1 MTFNEYVET
10 VKREIKD
17 YLPEEYKDVSPE
29 INVVRKNNGEE
40 LTGLTLRGESSIC
53 PNIYLNSFYNLHQ
66 EGMKVEET
74 MSKMGEIFQR
84 EIKRTP
90 QFNLE
95 DFTYNNIKDN
105 LYYMV
110 INAEKNEKLLQE
122 IPHQRREDLAIV
134 YRVNVSISEEGTGS
148 ILLNN
153 DHLKLFG
160 IDQREIHD
168 QAVRNM
174 PKILPPK
181 FENMNDIIAELM
193 GEDVEIFEEMA
204 EENMMW
210 VLSNDR
216 RMQGAAYMFDEEVM
230 SLIAE
235 KLGGDFIVLP
245 SSVHEVIIIKEA
257 DIMVEENIDLEF
269 IQRMV
274 SEVNESQV
282 EPEEVLSDEIY
293 RYSSRENKLSLI
305 EDFEQV
311 QGMDMKM

>member
-1 MTFNEYVET
+1 MTFKEYVEK
-10 VKREIKD
+10 VKREIKA
-17 YLPEEYKDVSPE
+17 YLPEEYKDVTPE
-29 INVVRKNNGEE
+29 INMVRKNNGEE
-40 LTGLTLRGESSIC
+40 LTGLTLRGESNIC
-53 PNIYLNSFYNLHQ
+53 PNIYLNSFYDLHQ
-66 EGMKVEET
+66 GGMKVEDT
-74 MSKMGEIFQR
+74 MGQIGEIFQR

-95 DFTYNNIKDN
+95 DFTYNHIKDN
-105 LYYMV
+105 LYYTV

-134 YRVNVSISEEGTGS
+134 YRVNVAISEEGTGS
-148 ILLNN
+148 ILINN
-153 DHLKLFG
+153 NHLKLLG
-160 IDQREIHD
+160 IEQREIHE
-168 QAVRNM
+168 QAVKNM

-230 SLIAE
+230 SSIAE

>member
-40 LTGLTLRGESSIC
+40 LTGLTLRGVSNIC
-53 PNIYLNSFYNLHQ
+53 PNIYLNVFYLLHQ
-66 EGMKVEET
+66 EGMKIEDT
-74 MSKMGEIFQR
+74 MGQIGEIFQR

-193 GEDVEIFEEMA
+193 GEDADLFEEMA
-204 EENMMW
+204 GENVMW
-210 VLSNDR
+210 VLSNDI

-230 SLIAE
+230 SSIAE

-245 SSVHEVIIIKEA
+245 SSLHEVIIIKEA

-282 EPEEVLSDEIY
+282 EPDEVLSDAIY
-293 RYSSRENKLSLI
+293 RYSSKDNKLSLI
-305 EDFEQV
+305 EEFEQS
-311 QGMDMKM
+311 QGMEMKM

>member
-1 MTFNEYVET
+1 MTFNEYVER

-17 YLPEEYKDVSPE
+17 YLLEEYKDVTPE
-29 INVVRKNNGEE
+29 INMVRKNNGEE
-40 LTGLTLRGESSIC
+40 LTGLTLRGESNIC
-53 PNIYLNSFYNLHQ
+53 PNIYLNSFYDLHQ
-66 EGMKVEET
+66 DGMKVEDT
-74 MSKMGEIFQR
+74 MRQIGEIFQR

-90 QFNLE
+90 QFNLG
-95 DFTYNNIKDN
+95 DFTYNHIKDN
-105 LYYMV
+105 LYYTV

-148 ILLNN
+148 ILINN
-153 DHLKLFG
+153 NHLKLLG
-160 IDQREIHD
+160 IEQREIHE
-168 QAVRNM
+168 QAVKNM

-235 KLGGDFIVLP
+235 KLGGDFIVMP

>member
-1 MTFNEYVET
+1 MTFNEYVES

-29 INVVRKNNGEE
+29 INVVRENNGEE
-40 LTGLTLRGESSIC
+40 LTGLTLRGVSNIC
-53 PNIYLNSFYNLHQ
+53 PNIYLNSFYELHQ
-66 EGMKVEET
+66 EGMKIEDT
-74 MSKMGEIFQR
+74 MDQIGVIFQR

-122 IPHQRREDLAIV
+122 IPHQIREDLAIV

-153 DHLKLFG
+153 NHLKLLG
-160 IDQREIHD
+160 VDQRGIHD

-193 GEDVEIFEEMA
+193 GEEVELFEEMA
-204 EENMMW
+204 GENMMW

-216 RMQGAAYMFDEEVM
+216 RMQGAAYIFDEEVM
-230 SLIAE
+230 SSIAE

-245 SSVHEVIIIKEA
+245 SSLHEVIIIKEV

-282 EPEEVLSDEIY
+282 EPDEVLSDAIY
-293 RYSSRENKLSLI
+293 RYSSKDNKLSLI
-305 EDFEQV
+305 EEFGQS
-311 QGMDMKM
+311 QGMEMKM

>member
-17 YLPEEYKDVSPE
+17 YLPEEYKDVIPE

-40 LTGLTLRGESSIC
+40 LTGLTLRGESNIC
-53 PNIYLNSFYNLHQ
+53 PNIYLNSFYDLHQ
-66 EGMKVEET
+66 EGMKVEDT
-74 MSKMGEIFQR
+74 MGQIGEIFQR

-105 LYYMV
+105 LYYTV
-110 INAEKNEKLLQE
+110 INAEKNEQLLQE
-122 IPHQRREDLAIV
+122 IPHQKREDLAIV

-153 DHLKLFG
+153 AHLKLLG
-160 IDQREIHD
+160 VDQRKVHD

-174 PKILPPK
+174 PQILPYT
-181 FENMNDIIAELM
+181 FENMNDIIAEMM
-193 GEDVEIFEEMA
+193 GADIEEFEEMTG
-204 EENMMW
+204 ENVMW
-210 VLSNDR
+210 VLSNER
-216 RMQGAAYMFDEEVM
+216 KMQGAAYMFDEEVM
-230 SLIAE
+230 SSIAE

-245 SSVHEVIIIKEA
+245 SSLHEVIILKE
-257 DIMVEENIDLEF
+257 EENMDLEY
-269 IQRMV
+269 IHGMV

-282 EPEEVLSDEIY
+282 EPEEVLSDAIY
-293 RYSSRENKLSLI
+293 RYSSKDNKLSLI
-305 EDFEQV
+305 EEFEQS
-311 QGMDMKM
+311 QGMEMKM

>member
-1 MTFNEYVET
+1 M
-10 VKREIKD
+10 
-17 YLPEEYKDVSPE
+17 
-29 INVVRKNNGEE
+29 
-40 LTGLTLRGESSIC
+40 
-53 PNIYLNSFYNLHQ
+53 
-66 EGMKVEET
+66 
-74 MSKMGEIFQR
+74 
-84 EIKRTP
+84 
-90 QFNLE
+90 
-95 DFTYNNIKDN
+95 
-105 LYYMV
+105 
-110 INAEKNEKLLQE
+110 QE

-193 GEDVEIFEEMA
+193 GEDVELFEEMA
-204 EENMMW
+204 GENMMW

-230 SLIAE
+230 SSIAE

-245 SSVHEVIIIKEA
+245 SSLHEVIIIKEA

-282 EPEEVLSDEIY
+282 EPDEVLSDAIY
-293 RYSSRENKLSLI
+293 RYSSKDNKLSLI
-305 EDFEQV
+305 EEFEQS
-311 QGMDMKM
+311 QGMEMKM

>member
-74 MSKMGEIFQR
+74 MSKIGEIFQR

-95 DFTYNNIKDN
+95 DFTYKNMKDN
-105 LYYMV
+105 LYYTV
-110 INAEKNEKLLQE
+110 INAEKNEKLLQD

-134 YRVNVSISEEGTGS
+134 YRVHLSVSEEGTGS
-148 ILLNN
+148 VLLNN
-153 DHLKLFG
+153 AHLKLWG
-160 IDQREIHD
+160 VNQSEIHD
-168 QAVRNM
+168 QAVMNM
-174 PKILPPK
+174 PKILPYT
-181 FENMNDIIAELM
+181 FENMNDIIAEMM
-193 GEDVEIFEEMA
+193 GAEIEDFEEMTG
-204 EENMMW
+204 ENMMW
-210 VLSNDR
+210 VLSNER
-216 RMQGAAYMFDEEVM
+216 KMQGAAYMFDEEVM
-230 SLIAE
+230 STIAE

-245 SSVHEVIIIKEA
+245 SSIHEIIILKE
-257 DIMVEENIDLEF
+257 EENMDLEY
-269 IQRMV
+269 IHGMV

-282 EPEEVLSDEIY
+282 EPEEVLSDAIY
-293 RYSSRENKLSLI
+293 RYSSKDNKLSLI
-305 EDFEQV
+305 EEFEQS
-311 QGMDMKM
+311 QGMEMKM

>member
-1 MTFNEYVET
+1 MTFNEYVES

-17 YLPEEYKDVSPE
+17 YLPEEYKDVTPE
-29 INVVRKNNGEE
+29 INAVRKNNGEE
-40 LTGLTLRGESSIC
+40 LTGLTLRGESNIC
-53 PNIYLNSFYNLHQ
+53 PNIYLNSFYELHQ
-66 EGMKVEET
+66 EGMKIEDT
-74 MSKMGEIFQR
+74 MGQIGEIFQR

-105 LYYMV
+105 LYYTV

-153 DHLKLFG
+153 THLKLWG
-160 IDQREIHD
+160 VDQNEVHS
-168 QAVRNM
+168 QAVLNM
-174 PKILPPK
+174 PKILPYT
-181 FENMNDIIAELM
+181 FENMNDIIAEMM
-193 GEDVEIFEEMA
+193 GADLVEFEEMA
-204 EENMMW
+204 GENMMW
-210 VLSNDR
+210 VLSNDK

-230 SLIAE
+230 SSIAE

-245 SSVHEVIIIKEA
+245 SSLHEVIILKEEGN
-257 DIMVEENIDLEF
+257 MDLEH
-269 IQRMV
+269 IHGMV

-282 EPEEVLSDEIY
+282 EPDEVLSDAIY
-293 RYSSRENKLSLI
+293 RYSSKDNKLSLV
-305 EDFEQV
+305 EEFEQS